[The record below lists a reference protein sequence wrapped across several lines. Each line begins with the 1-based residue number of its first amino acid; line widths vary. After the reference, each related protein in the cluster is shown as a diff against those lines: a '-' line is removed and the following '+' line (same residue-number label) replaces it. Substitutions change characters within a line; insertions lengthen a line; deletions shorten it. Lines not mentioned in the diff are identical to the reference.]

1 MRSHLSARS
10 SQDEKRVVITE
21 KTPLSTS
28 SINSSS
34 SLSYGSAEDDVLV
47 SIGTPHIH
55 GDAVSIRSS
64 ASQKTSMMQDLKTW
78 IYNVLFGKTAN
89 LSKSSEEEHRVAAS
103 LREVASLDVDNIL
116 KRFDTGFNGID
127 PSEASERL
135 AKYGKNELSSAVLKP
150 WYVIVFQGLIHPFN
164 VLLMILGILAITVA
178 EDSTTFY
185 FVLAMVILSVGLR
198 SYEELKSQKSFKSM
212 RDLIEPLTRI
222 LRPDGNGGFVETEI
236 PIADVVPGD
245 VLTLRPGDIF
255 PGDVILIESKDLFVS
270 QSSLTGEFL
279 PVEKSTNVNEPD
291 SIFDLSNICF
301 MSTSVVSGRG
311 RAVVISTGNSTYIST
326 INSTLNSDSME
337 TRNSFDV
344 GVRKVAYLLLGFG
357 LVMVP
362 IVIVVNGLTTGDFYE
377 AVLFG
382 MSVLIG
388 LTPEMLP
395 MILNANLAYGASEM
409 AKHKTIVRKL
419 DAIQTMGVVDV
430 ICSDKTGTLTQDNVV
445 LTEHLDSSNINNI
458 DVLHYAF
465 LNSHFSTGLK
475 NVLDSA
481 VIKAAEASEHVKT
494 DYASSEKGQLY
505 SLVEEFPFDFV
516 RRRMSV
522 VLKTSATH
530 AELICKGAVEEL
542 LDICVEVRE
551 YSNGA
556 STDVEMSDE
565 YRQKLLAKVAELNGD
580 GLRVLAVAT
589 KAIPDKELEGK
600 DFSTDKDEID
610 LTFVGFLTFLDPPK
624 DDCAAAI
631 EDFKKYHVGI
641 KVLTGDNLA
650 VACKVCKDVGIDTEY
665 IITGP
670 ELEEIEDNEEEL
682 DDIVERTTVFA
693 KLTPFQKFNIVNILK
708 KNGHT
713 VGFLGDGI
721 NDALALRGA
730 DCGISVD
737 TATPL
742 AKDAADFILLEKS
755 LHVITQA
762 IIRGRKTHANTIKYI
777 KMAASSNFGNVFSV
791 LIASAWL
798 PFQPMTGNQILTQNL
813 LYDISQIAIPWDNVD
828 DEYLLHPHQWSADS
842 IFKFMLYLGPL
853 SSIFDVYTFVVLWFY
868 FDFRMPFTDDVKY
881 FQTCWFYVGLI
892 TQTLIVHM
900 IRTEK
905 LPFIQRNPSWQLALG
920 TVSVVVVGIII
931 PFTPLGTSVLQMLP
945 VPGMFYPFLIAAIV
959 GYFVSTQI
967 VKKIYMRR
975 YKEWL

>member
-1 MRSHLSARS
+1 MHSYS
-10 SQDEKRVVITE
+10 SSRDAPVDEKRALIT
-21 KTPLSTS
+21 KNTPLS
-28 SINSSS
+28 SSS
-34 SLSYGSAEDDVLV
+34 AANYGSADDDVLV
-47 SIGTPHIH
+47 SIGAPHIH
-55 GDAVSIRSS
+55 GDDASIRS
-64 ASQKTSMMQDLKTW
+64 ATSHTRVFMGDMKRR
-78 IYNVLFGKTAN
+78 IYEILFGKTAN
-89 LSKSSEEEHRVAAS
+89 LSKTSEEERRIAAS
-103 LREVASLDVDNIL
+103 LREISALDVDNIL
-116 KRFDTGFNGID
+116 KRFDTGFNGLS

-135 AKYGKNELSSAVLKP
+135 AKYGKNELSSAVLKR
-150 WYVIVFQGLIHPFN
+150 WYVIIFQALIHPFN

-178 EDSTTFY
+178 EDATTFY

-198 SYEELKSQKSFKSM
+198 SYEEMKSQKSFKSM

-222 LRPDGNGGFVETEI
+222 LRPDGKGGFVETEI
-236 PIADVVPGD
+236 PITDVVPGD

-255 PGDVILIESKDLFVS
+255 PGDMVLIESKDLFVS

-279 PVEKSTNVNEPD
+279 PVEKSANSNNPE
-291 SIFDLSNICF
+291 SIFDVPNICF

-311 RAVVISTGNSTYIST
+311 RALVISTGNSTYIST
-326 INSTLNSDSME
+326 INSTLNSDSMN
-337 TRNSFDV
+337 TSNSFDV

-362 IVIVVNGLTTGDFYE
+362 IVIVINGLTTGDFYA

-395 MILNANLAYGASEM
+395 MILNANLAYGAAEM

-430 ICSDKTGTLTQDNVV
+430 ICSDKTGTLTKDDVV
-445 LTEHLDSSNINNI
+445 LTEHLDSFNVNNV
-458 DVLHYAF
+458 DVLRYAF
-465 LNSHFSTGLK
+465 LNSHFSTGLR

-481 VIKAAEASEHVKT
+481 VIKAAEASEQVKT
-494 DYASSEKGQLY
+494 DYDASEKGDLY
-505 SLVEEFPFDFV
+505 SLIDELPFDFV

-522 VLKTSATH
+522 VLRTSATH

-542 LDICVEVRE
+542 LDICASVRE
-551 YSNGA
+551 YADGA
-556 STDVEMSDE
+556 ATDVDMSDG
-565 YRQKLLAKVAELNGD
+565 YRKKLLAKVAELNSD

-589 KAIPDKELEGK
+589 KAVPEKELEGK
-600 DFSTDKDEID
+600 DFSADKDETD
-610 LTFVGFLTFLDPPK
+610 LVFVGFLTFLDPPK

-665 IITGP
+665 VITGP
-670 ELEEIEDNEEEL
+670 ELESIQENEDEL
-682 DDIVERTTVFA
+682 GEIVERTTVFA

-708 KNGHT
+708 KKGHT

-737 TATPL
+737 TATAL

-828 DEYLLHPHQWSADS
+828 EEYLLHPHQWSADS

-868 FDFRMPFTDDVKY
+868 FGFRMPFTDDVKY

-920 TVSVVVVGIII
+920 TFAVIVVGIVI
-931 PFTPLGTSVLQMLP
+931 PFTPLGTNVLQMLP
-945 VPGMFYPFLIAAIV
+945 VPGMFYPFLIVAIV
-959 GYFVSTQI
+959 GYLVSTQI
-967 VKKIYMRR
+967 VKKLYMKR